1 MMSARRDDMKCIEC
15 GILTDAI
22 ESSICSHC
30 NRTVHSI
37 GCGVP
42 CIRCRRSFCNSCFP
56 RHRCSGVGPYTPE
69 MSSVQPPPTAQSSLQ
84 PPSAS
89 ELAWE
94 IWASPHSS
102 ACGSSKDAEGES
114 EPSAS
119 GSGSDRNADD
129 QASSSDE
136 SWAAGLPHPIL
147 LRKVRAAWMACATAF
162 GDKAEITLQARKAYE
177 EEFARRQQDEPTML
191 QIQRVRRRIRAVEC
205 QLISIQDKYERVGD
219 QIRDNQARQAR
230 CEVVRSELLHEHAW
244 LATLWSQMQGGPG
257 GMDAPLPWHSPEV
270 QLLDVQLK
278 IAARQLATAMGRVGQ
293 NLVSGS
299 STPPAQADQQSVG
312 QWCEVASAQGTR
324 SSVGER
330 LEPGAAA
337 GTQAKETER
346 QPRSRSPSKIGAEG
360 GSAPRSSFHQLL
372 TKGC

>member
-1 MMSARRDDMKCIEC
+1 MFGSTHFGLSHLCESSLGLDLASHRFAEALRNSKGQEILMMSARRDDM
-15 GILTDAI
+15 
-22 ESSICSHC
+22 
-30 NRTVHSI
+30 
-37 GCGVP
+37 
-42 CIRCRRSFCNSCFP
+42 
-56 RHRCSGVGPYTPE
+56 
-69 MSSVQPPPTAQSSLQ
+69 PPPTAQSSMQ

-89 ELAWE
+89 EFAWE
-94 IWASPHSS
+94 VWASPHSS

-205 QLISIQDKYERVGD
+205 QLISIQDKH
-219 QIRDNQARQAR
+219 RDNQARQAR

-257 GMDAPLPWHSPEV
+257 GMDAPLPWHSPQV

-278 IAARQLATAMGRVGQ
+278 

-312 QWCEVASAQGTR
+312 QWFEVASAQGTR

-337 GTQAKETER
+337 GTQSKKTER
-346 QPRSRSPSKIGAEG
+346 QPRSRSPSKIGTDG
-360 GSAPRSSFHQLL
+360 GSAPRSSVHQFL
-372 TKGC
+372 TNGC

>member
-1 MMSARRDDMKCIEC
+1 MMSARRDDMKCNKC

-69 MSSVQPPPTAQSSLQ
+69 MSSVQPPPTAQSSMQ

-94 IWASPHSS
+94 VWASPHSS

-191 QIQRVRRRIRAVEC
+191 QIQR
-205 QLISIQDKYERVGD
+205 
-219 QIRDNQARQAR
+219 
-230 CEVVRSELLHEHAW
+230 
-244 LATLWSQMQGGPG
+244 
-257 GMDAPLPWHSPEV
+257 
-270 QLLDVQLK
+270 
-278 IAARQLATAMGRVGQ
+278 
-293 NLVSGS
+293 GS
-299 STPPAQADQQSVG
+299 SRD
-312 QWCEVASAQGTR
+312 
-324 SSVGER
+324 
-330 LEPGAAA
+330 PGKGDRAAA
-337 GTQAKETER
+337 
-346 QPRSRSPSKIGAEG
+346 
-360 GSAPRSSFHQLL
+360 
-372 TKGC
+372 

>member
-1 MMSARRDDMKCIEC
+1 
-15 GILTDAI
+15 
-22 ESSICSHC
+22 
-30 NRTVHSI
+30 
-37 GCGVP
+37 
-42 CIRCRRSFCNSCFP
+42 
-56 RHRCSGVGPYTPE
+56 
-69 MSSVQPPPTAQSSLQ
+69 
-84 PPSAS
+84 
-89 ELAWE
+89 
-94 IWASPHSS
+94 
-102 ACGSSKDAEGES
+102 
-114 EPSAS
+114 
-119 GSGSDRNADD
+119 
-129 QASSSDE
+129 
-136 SWAAGLPHPIL
+136 
-147 LRKVRAAWMACATAF
+147 MACATAF

-191 QIQRVRRRIRAVEC
+191 QIQRVRRRIRAAEW

-230 CEVVRSELLHEHAW
+230 CEVVRSELLHEQAG

-278 IAARQLATAMGRVGQ
+278 IAARQLAAAMGRVGQ

-312 QWCEVASAQGTR
+312 QWCEAASAQGTR

-337 GTQAKETER
+337 GTQSKKTER

-360 GSAPRSSFHQLL
+360 GSTLRRSFHQLL